1 VGWADWLFAVVMIG
15 FLLRGLLVGLVSEAL
30 GLAGVIVAYMLA
42 AVLYTPLGR
51 LFAVDVA
58 GFDVSGPVAFIA
70 VFIAA
75 LVGVH
80 FLAKFLTTLIDATIV
95 GWLNHLG
102 GAVLGLVKGVLIC
115 AAVVLFVHR
124 LPSGPETRRE
134 LSEGPISRP
143 VSAFAKPLAYLVEAL
158 APAVEDD
165 AWWRPGLEETL
176 GVHDGEWELL
186 EGEADG

>member
-1 VGWADWLFAVVMIG
+1 VGWADWLFAVVIAAM
-15 FLLRGLLVGLVSEAL
+15 LVRGLLLGLVSEAL
-30 GLAGVIVAYMLA
+30 GLASIIVAYMLA

-58 GFDVSGPVAFIA
+58 GFDVSGPIAFIC

-75 LVGVH
+75 LVGLH
-80 FLAKFLTTLIDATIV
+80 FLEKFLTTLIDATIA

-102 GAVLGLVKGVLIC
+102 GAALGLVKGVLVC
-115 AAVVLFVHR
+115 AAVVLMVHR

-134 LSEGPISRP
+134 LSSGPISRP

-165 AWWRPGLEETL
+165 SWWRPGLEETL
-176 GVHDGEWELL
+176 GVSGGEWELL
-186 EGEADG
+186 EGGSE